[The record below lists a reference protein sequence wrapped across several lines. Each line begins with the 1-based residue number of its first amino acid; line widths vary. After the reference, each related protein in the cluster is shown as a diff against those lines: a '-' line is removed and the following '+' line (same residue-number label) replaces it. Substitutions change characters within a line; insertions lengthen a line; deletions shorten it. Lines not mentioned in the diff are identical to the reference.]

1 VIAKVCGLLTAEDV
15 DRVLAAGADLV
26 GFLHHPPSPRHCP
39 DLGLARLA
47 GDRAVL
53 VTVAADAA
61 ELLERVQASGVRWVQ
76 PYLPVARRAEA
87 MARLREAGCR
97 VLLPWPD
104 EPGQERLAADLYL
117 WETSAR
123 DTGLPGGSGQGH
135 PAAFPPPGPFLLAG
149 GLTGAV
155 LAERFNAL
163 PATARSL
170 CRGFDAASRLDRPAP
185 ARGKEPML
193 VEAFLA
199 AAHALAPVLRS
210 EP

>member
-1 VIAKVCGLLTAEDV
+1 MIAKVCGLLTAEDV
-15 DRVLAAGADLV
+15 NRVVAEGADLV

-53 VTVAADAA
+53 VTVAADGA
-61 ELLERVQASGVRWVQ
+61 ELLERVQACGVRWVQ
-76 PYLPVARRAEA
+76 PYLPVSQRPGAL
-87 MARLREAGCR
+87 ARLREAGCR

-104 EPGQERLAADLYL
+104 EPGQTPLEADLYL

-123 DTGLPGGSGQGH
+123 DTGLPGGSGLGH

-149 GLTGAV
+149 GLSGAV
-155 LAERFNAL
+155 LAERFAAL
-163 PATARSL
+163 SEAARSL

-185 ARGKEPML
+185 ARGKDPIL
-193 VEAFLA
+193 VEAFLR
-199 AAHALAPVLRS
+199 AAHALVLRS